1 MTRTL
6 RTVAAALMLLLSAAA
21 PAMAHSNTVSTS
33 PEEGAILDVLPASV
47 TITLDEKPMDV
58 GHALAVTAPDGT
70 LVSTGAPE
78 LRGHQLI
85 VPVKPGGPAG
95 EYVIG
100 YRVVSADGHVVN
112 GSARFTVTSGPPIE
126 GAVTEIYTNDDQNS
140 VSLVFAAFSITG
152 MIAFVTV
159 AIFLLRRHNRNA

>member
-1 MTRTL
+1 MRRTL
-6 RTVAAALMLLLSAAA
+6 RTAITALLLVMSAAV
-21 PAMAHSNTVSTS
+21 PAFAHSNTVNTD
-33 PEEGAILDVLPASV
+33 PQDGAILDVLPASV

-70 LVSTGAPE
+70 LVSTGVPE

-112 GSARFTVTSGPPIE
+112 GSARFTVTSGRPVE
-126 GAVTEIYTNDDQNS
+126 GAVKEIYTNDDQNS
-140 VSLVFAAFSITG
+140 VSLVFAAFSIAG